1 MKTIFFLALVRIFL
15 VSTDDWVY
23 RNLFGLLQYSRLVT
37 QVSNIFLLLVSSFYL
52 FNKLKHVRF
61 LHKLVFV
68 FLGLILT
75 MGLMNFNSNILFVD
89 DLFLIIRLVFQL
101 TVLFF
106 ILHFLWRKISR
117 FLSKVTHSP
126 WWLSLTG
133 NKELIRVTKTA
144 FYILVV
150 ILLGQNVYL
159 TYKIDRIE
167 NRLGGGKTLSCDEKK
182 VVEETKKSTV
192 RIVGGFMQ
200 GTGIIMDKDGFVVT
214 NYHVVATEP
223 GPKIILHDNT
233 FRTGKLIYSDSAA
246 DIAILKMDGNNYPVI
261 PVGKSGEMQVLEPVY
276 IIGYPLGTGLSG
288 DSTVSSG
295 RFVAWR
301 TGKSSPVGYI
311 QVDAAINEGNSG
323 GPVINACGEMIGM
336 ATAGISGLGL
346 AIIPEPIVD
355 RLKPF
360 LDRSKP
366 ATEIETM
373 KLEPEKGSKET
384 VEAFYGYIKLRQLE
398 KAFGLISNQR
408 LQGSTYDQ
416 FKSGY
421 TNTIDVSLV
430 DIYPVEK
437 KENVFWVKLRSMD
450 WEINEVTSKF
460 YEGDWEV
467 IKENGKWRLNNS
479 EIAEVKDPGWE
490 WFTLKEIKVK

>member
-1 MKTIFFLALVRIFL
+1 
-15 VSTDDWVY
+15 
-23 RNLFGLLQYSRLVT
+23 
-37 QVSNIFLLLVSSFYL
+37 
-52 FNKLKHVRF
+52 
-61 LHKLVFV
+61 
-68 FLGLILT
+68 

>member
-1 MKTIFFLALVRIFL
+1 
-15 VSTDDWVY
+15 
-23 RNLFGLLQYSRLVT
+23 
-37 QVSNIFLLLVSSFYL
+37 
-52 FNKLKHVRF
+52 
-61 LHKLVFV
+61 
-68 FLGLILT
+68 
-75 MGLMNFNSNILFVD
+75 MNFNSNILFVD
-89 DLFLIIRLVFQL
+89 DLLLTVRLVFQL

-106 ILHFLWRKISR
+106 ILHFLWRKISQL
-117 FLSKVTHSP
+117 LSKITHTL
-126 WWLSLTG
+126 WWKKITG
-133 NKELIRVTKTA
+133 NKDLVRITKTA
-144 FYILVV
+144 FYILVM
-150 ILLGQNVYL
+150 LLLAQNIYL
-159 TYKIDRIE
+159 TLKINRIE

-182 VVEETKKSTV
+182 AVEDSKKSTV

-246 DIAILKMDGNNYPVI
+246 DIAILKMDGNNYPAI
-261 PVGKSGEMQVLEPVY
+261 PVGRSSEMQVLEPVY
-276 IIGYPLGTGLSG
+276 IIGYPLGTGLTG

-295 RFVAWR
+295 KFVAWR
-301 TGKSSPVGYI
+301 TGKNSPVGYI

-323 GPVINACGEMIGM
+323 GPVINTCGEMIGM
-336 ATAGISGLGL
+336 ATAGVSGLGL

-360 LDRSKP
+360 LDGNKP

-373 KLEPEKGSKET
+373 KMEPDKGPKET
-384 VEAFYGYIKLRQLE
+384 IEAFYGYIKLRQLE

-408 LQGSTYDQ
+408 LQGATYDQ
-416 FKSGY
+416 FKGGY
-421 TNTIDVSLV
+421 NNTIDVSLV

-450 WEINEVTSKF
+450 WEINDVASKF

-479 EIAEVKDPGWE
+479 EIAEIKDPGWE
-490 WFTLKEIKVK
+490 WFTPKEIETK